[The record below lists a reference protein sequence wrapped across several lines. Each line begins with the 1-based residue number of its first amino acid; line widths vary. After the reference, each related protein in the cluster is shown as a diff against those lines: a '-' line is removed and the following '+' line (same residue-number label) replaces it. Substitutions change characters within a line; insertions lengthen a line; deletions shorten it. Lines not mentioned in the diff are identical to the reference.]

1 MQAPKD
7 PRMSGRIAMVALVVL
22 VVLTVVMVRVAG

>member
-7 PRMSGRIAMVALVVL
+7 PRMSGRIAMLALVVL